1 MRALCPE
8 HVSANK
14 ESIIGELVEGK
25 ECASQLKLLFQNPSG
40 PHDTTPSAQQL
51 VAKILTSFTQSI
63 SVLTSSEAGGEILEI
78 SCNDRRPDESG
89 QSRKRSPPPA
99 KDRRGCYKRRKAA
112 DTRTKISQT
121 MEDEYEWRKYGQ
133 KKILNSKFPRSYFR
147 CTRKHDQGCKAVKQV
162 QRREENPEMFLTMY
176 IGVHTC
182 KDNLK
187 APEMVT
193 DSGIWESYLAP
204 TESNKASND
213 DQKAS
218 SSSTPNM
225 KQEYPKVDTPLSE
238 ITDNSDPN
246 LWPNLKDFELLE
258 PLKMSDNLDFGVDQS
273 VGFGTDHHLDFEY

>member
-1 MRALCPE
+1 MSALCPE

-14 ESIIGELVEGK
+14 ESIIRELVEGK

-40 PHDTTPSAQQL
+40 PHDTTTPSAQQL
-51 VAKILTSFTQSI
+51 VAKILRSFAQSI
-63 SVLTSSEAGGEILEI
+63 SVLTSSEADGEILAI
-78 SCNDRRPDESG
+78 SCNDRSPEESG
-89 QSRKRSPPPA
+89 ESSKRSPPSA
-99 KDRRGCYKRRKAA
+99 KDRRGCYNRRKAA

-133 KKILNSKFPRSYFR
+133 KEILNSKFPRSYFR

-162 QRREENPEMFLTMY
+162 QRIEENPEMFLTIY

-193 DSGIWESYLAP
+193 DSGHWESYLAP
-204 TESNKASND
+204 TESNKPPDD

-218 SSSTPNM
+218 SSTPTV
-225 KQEYPKVDTPLSE
+225 KQEYPKEDTPLSE

-246 LWPNLKDFELLE
+246 LWPDLKDFELSE
-258 PLKMSDNLDFGVDQS
+258 PLKMLDKLDFGVDQS
-273 VGFGTDHHLDFEY
+273 VGFGTDHYLHLEY

>member
-1 MRALCPE
+1 MIALWPE

-14 ESIIGELVEGK
+14 ESIIRDLIEGK

-40 PHDTTPSAQQL
+40 PHATTPSAQQL
-51 VAKILTSFTQSI
+51 VAKILRSFTQSI
-63 SVLTSSEAGGEILEI
+63 SLLTSSEAGGEILAI
-78 SCNDRRPDESG
+78 SCSDRRPDESG

-133 KKILNSKFPRSYFR
+133 KGILHSKFPRSYFR

-162 QRREENPEMFLTMY
+162 QRIEENPEMFLTMY

-182 KDNLK
+182 EDNLK

-193 DSGIWESYLAP
+193 DSGNWESYLAP
-204 TESNKASND
+204 TESNKAPDD

-218 SSSTPNM
+218 SSSTPTI

-238 ITDNSDPN
+238 STDESDPN
-246 LWPNLKDFELLE
+246 YWPDLKDFELSE

-273 VGFGTDHHLDFEY
+273 CWVWH